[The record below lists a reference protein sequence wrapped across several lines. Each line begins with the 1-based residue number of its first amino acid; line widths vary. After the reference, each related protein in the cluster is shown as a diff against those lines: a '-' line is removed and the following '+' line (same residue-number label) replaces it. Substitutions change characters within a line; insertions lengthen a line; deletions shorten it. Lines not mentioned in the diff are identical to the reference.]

1 LKHLWYFSTKDKR
14 ANEVYKVASNQNS
27 WYFYAATGINIT
39 GKVIQFIEENFCDK
53 YFYDNNDKI
62 NLLILTYNLYSE
74 FFVGFNNLWVEKK
87 INDFMKVNTEL
98 NYFMENEA
106 EKIFNKNFVYKNSF

>member
-1 LKHLWYFSTKDKR
+1 MKHLWYFSTKDKR

-87 INDFMKVNTEL
+87 INDFMKVNSEL
-98 NYFMENEA
+98 NNFMEHQA
-106 EKIFNKNFVYKNSF
+106 EKIFHDKFVFKNTF